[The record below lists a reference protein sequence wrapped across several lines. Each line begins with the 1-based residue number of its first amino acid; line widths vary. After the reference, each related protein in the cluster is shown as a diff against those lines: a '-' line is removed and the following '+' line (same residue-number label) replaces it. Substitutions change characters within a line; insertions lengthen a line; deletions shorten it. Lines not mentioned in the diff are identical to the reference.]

1 MIEFNSTERILEEKK
16 TGLGP
21 LFQNHYTNLVG
32 RKESEFYAVTD
43 PSDDIANC
51 KPRTLSCMWSL
62 TLVLVLLML
71 FNVLYAIGGISQPK
85 IINQGN
91 RYSMSGTNA
100 SKEVT
105 SRGLLP
111 PAEWKN
117 WN

>member
-1 MIEFNSTERILEEKK
+1 
-16 TGLGP
+16 
-21 LFQNHYTNLVG
+21 
-32 RKESEFYAVTD
+32 
-43 PSDDIANC
+43 
-51 KPRTLSCMWSL
+51 MWSL